1 MSSSINK
8 QIYLTKSCFEDLIP
22 KRCRE
27 IKMHLDSN
35 FQRQNIDQR
44 GKNIYIYIY
53 IYTYRE
59 RYTYNWLISQ
69 LVLALAVLR
78 GYVVSKISE
87 IDVTLFDVAW
97 RH

>member
-22 KRCRE
+22 KRRIE

-44 GKNIYIYIY
+44 SKNIYIYIY

-59 RYTYNWLISQ
+59 RYTYKWLISQ
-69 LVLALAVLR
+69 LVLALAIIR
-78 GYVVSKISE
+78 GYVVSKICE
-87 IDVTLFDVAW
+87 IDVTLFDVA
-97 RH
+97 

>member
-44 GKNIYIYIY
+44 SKNIYIYIQ
-53 IYTYRE
+53 RE
-59 RYTYNWLISQ
+59 IHLQLIDLLTSFC
-69 LVLALAVLR
+69 LSR
-78 GYVVSKISE
+78 S
-87 IDVTLFDVAW
+87 
-97 RH
+97 

>member
-27 IKMHLDSN
+27 IKMHLGSS

-44 GKNIYIYIY
+44 SKNIYIYIQ
-53 IYTYRE
+53 RE
-59 RYTYNWLISQ
+59 IHLQLIDLPTSFC
-69 LVLALAVLR
+69 LGR
-78 GYVVSKISE
+78 S
-87 IDVTLFDVAW
+87 
-97 RH
+97 

>member
-44 GKNIYIYIY
+44 SKNIYIYIY
-53 IYTYRE
+53 IYIQRE
-59 RYTYNWLISQ
+59 IHLQLIDLLTSFC
-69 LVLALAVLR
+69 LSR
-78 GYVVSKISE
+78 S
-87 IDVTLFDVAW
+87 
-97 RH
+97 

>member
-44 GKNIYIYIY
+44 SKNIYIYIY
-53 IYTYRE
+53 IYIQRE
-59 RYTYNWLISQ
+59 IHLQLIDLPTSFY
-69 LVLALAVLR
+69 LSR
-78 GYVVSKISE
+78 S
-87 IDVTLFDVAW
+87 
-97 RH
+97 